1 LQSFHKKA
9 VQILRR
15 LAALAFQ
22 PIIYSRRYLA
32 ARKYFDMK
40 KIWLAGFIVVVAL
53 FSCKEKYKNPHIII
67 ESFYGDIEVE
77 LFPDKAPKSVA
88 AFLSYIDSGFYKNS
102 SFYRI
107 LSVDNQPM
115 GTGAAELIQG
125 GLYRS
130 QNRHDNLP
138 GIPHETTQQTG
149 LQHKSGTISLA
160 RMEPGTATTEF
171 FICIGDQPGFDYGG
185 QNNAD
190 GQGYAA
196 FGTVVKGMDAVN
208 KIYGRPEE
216 NQSFNPPVGI
226 SDIRRY

>member
-1 LQSFHKKA
+1 MKR
-9 VQILRR
+9 IL
-15 LAALAFQ
+15 
-22 PIIYSRRYLA
+22 
-32 ARKYFDMK
+32 
-40 KIWLAGFIVVVAL
+40 L
-53 FSCKEKYKNPHIII
+53 FSVLLISTLLSCKEKYKNPHIII

-77 LFPDKAPKSVA
+77 LYPDKAPKSVA

-107 LSVDNQPM
+107 LSTDNQPM
-115 GTGAAELIQG
+115 GSGAAELIQG

-130 QNRHDNLP
+130 KIRHDNLP

-149 LQHKSGTISLA
+149 LKHQNGTISLA

-171 FICIGDQPGFDYGG
+171 FICIGSQPGFDYGG
-185 QNNAD
+185 GNNAD

-208 KIYGRPEE
+208 KIYAQPEE